1 MCTVLCEG
9 KQLKKFNQ
17 TTYIHACIHI
27 ATTHTI
33 RNEEKENTHPRETE
47 VRSYTFHSVR
57 VMCKL
62 RVRTS
67 FHFQTYIFVNM
78 QGKKLHELVASR
90 ITSRYAREN
99 AVS

>member
-1 MCTVLCEG
+1 MHV
-9 KQLKKFNQ
+9 
-17 TTYIHACIHI
+17 YI
-27 ATTHTI
+27 ATAHTI
-33 RNEEKENTHPRETE
+33 ENEEKENTHPRETE
-47 VRSYTFHSVR
+47 VRSYTFHSIR

-67 FHFQTYIFVNM
+67 FHFQVYTFVNM

-90 ITSRYAREN
+90 NTKRYAREN